1 MFYENVW
8 QFYVE
13 KLDRL
18 LVILVCMAS
27 ILCGGSGGMS
37 GLWGGGVKRARREV
51 AWWRINSGH
60 NVWSRCRGRGG
71 MRVRRWRYF
80 RVGADGTC

>member
-1 MFYENVW
+1 MAVLREKIVRFTCNTCMYGIHFVW
-8 QFYVE
+8 RE
-13 KLDRL
+13 
-18 LVILVCMAS
+18 
-27 ILCGGSGGMS
+27 
-37 GLWGGGVKRARREV
+37 WGDEWAMGRGVKRARREV

>member
-1 MFYENVW
+1 
-8 QFYVE
+8 
-13 KLDRL
+13 
-18 LVILVCMAS
+18 
-27 ILCGGSGGMS
+27 MS

-60 NVWSRCRGRGG
+60 NVWSRCKGRGD